1 MSLNLIG
8 ALDSKN
14 GLGEAARQLNAV
26 LHTLNLQIAH
36 IHDDELPSPEARN
49 YPLNLLLASPFDL
62 SQYPSDHLQSVL
74 AGHYTIAY
82 WFNELT
88 HLPRYW
94 LPLLPQIN
102 EFWCASH
109 HMQMALQ
116 SYAPDAHYL
125 RVPVPI
131 QTYAVPQP
139 IGRQHFG
146 LPHDRFI
153 VLFSFAAPS
162 SFARKNPFGVIEA
175 FKRAFV
181 DLTAHASAPLLVI
194 RAHRLA
200 EFPHAARELR
210 HAVAR
215 VNGILIE
222 QGLSRQH
229 MNDLLGAADVY
240 LSLHR
245 AEGFGMGMAESMYLG
260 KPVIAT
266 GYSANLDFMN
276 AANSYLVRHD
286 MCKITEADHVLQTGF
301 EPHYAVGYE
310 WAQPDLDHAAS
321 LLRHVYEHMDE
332 ARQKGLQAAQ
342 DIRAYCSPVVVAEI
356 VKTRIMQ
363 LYAAHPEWVNATITK
378 YRDREQFERE
388 RALKLAQITSLQQR
402 GRELTD
408 RLLEIQ
414 RLYQDQTQFPTQAKN
429 RLVRYSAKLLGRKL
443 PLAAP
448 VLPDPAP
455 LQAELNEVNVQVIAL
470 LNQQLRSLE
479 RQLLIDR

>member
-8 ALDSKN
+8 ALDNKN
-14 GLGEAARQLNAV
+14 GLGEAARQMSAV

-36 IHDDELPSPEARN
+36 ICDDELPITKGRN

-62 SQYPSDHLQSVL
+62 SQYPSTHLQSVL
-74 AGHYTIAY
+74 AGHYTISY

-94 LPLLPQIN
+94 LPLLPHIN

-116 SYAPDAHYL
+116 SHAPDAHYL

-146 LPHDRFI
+146 LPQDRFI
-153 VLFSFAAPS
+153 VLFSFAATS
-162 SFARKNPFGVIEA
+162 SLARKNPFGVIEA

-181 DLTAHASAPLLVI
+181 DLPANAPAPLLVI

-200 EFPHAARELR
+200 EFPRAAREFR
-210 HAVAR
+210 HALVS

-222 QGLSRQH
+222 QDLSRQY
-229 MNDLLGAADVY
+229 MNDLLGVADVY

-276 AANSYLVRHD
+276 SANSYLVRHD
-286 MCKITEADHVLQTGF
+286 MCKISEADHELQPEFGL
-301 EPHYAVGYE
+301 HYEVGHE
-310 WAQPDLDHAAS
+310 WAEPDVAHAAH
-321 LLRHVYEHMDE
+321 LLRHVYEHIDE
-332 ARQKGLQAAQ
+332 AHVKGLQAAH
-342 DIRAYCSPVVVAEI
+342 DIRAYCSPDVVGQIIKERIVALYDDHPTWQRQRLSGFQRQA
-356 VKTRIMQ
+356 VMQ
-363 LYAAHPEWVNATITK
+363 HDLAPLLVQI
-378 YRDREQFERE
+378 EQWQ
-388 RALKLAQITSLQQR
+388 AR
-402 GRELTD
+402 GRELTESLVD
-408 RLLEIQ
+408 IQRQHRQAVDVAQAAATPLGRVRRLLG
-414 RLYQDQTQFPTQAKN
+414 QAP
-429 RLVRYSAKLLGRKL
+429 SAAQQ
-443 PLAAP
+443 P
-448 VLPDPAP
+448 LPDPAP
-455 LQAELNEVNVQVIAL
+455 LQSELNQVNAEVIAL
-470 LNQQLRSLE
+470 LTRQLRLAARWLRE
-479 RQLLIDR
+479 DV